1 MNTSKTTIRSA
12 DVEAMAE
19 TLILGAQAVSVLES
33 EVAALKAEC
42 ARLKS
47 DNIAH
52 GGVNLLLARQN
63 ADLRDV
69 LSDIV
74 TEAGIPAS
82 LESRVTELLDLYAKP
97 HAWYREYR
105 AEVEREHARA
115 SLVRAVEPICAV
127 MSRAACGSE
136 VARG

>member
-52 GGVNLLLARQN
+52 AGVNLLLARQN

-82 LESRVTELLDLYAKP
+82 LESRVTAALDIHAAP
-97 HAWYREYR
+97 HRWYGKYR
-105 AEVEREHARA
+105 AEVEAGY
-115 SLVRAVEPICAV
+115 
-127 MSRAACGSE
+127 AACGSE
-136 VARG
+136 VARAAV